1 MVQGT
6 DAKTLQGIV
15 NDNTKDGTTVY
26 SDDLQA
32 YNGLP
37 KHESV
42 KHSVGEYVRGQV
54 LINGAESFW
63 SVLKRAYHGVFHH
76 ISKKHLDRYI
86 KQFAGK
92 RNIWPLDTRAQMH
105 HIVAGMVG
113 GRLLYRNSV
122 A

>member
-1 MVQGT
+1 MQGT

-76 ISKKHLDRYI
+76 ISKKYLDRYI

-105 HIVAGMVG
+105 HIVAEMVG